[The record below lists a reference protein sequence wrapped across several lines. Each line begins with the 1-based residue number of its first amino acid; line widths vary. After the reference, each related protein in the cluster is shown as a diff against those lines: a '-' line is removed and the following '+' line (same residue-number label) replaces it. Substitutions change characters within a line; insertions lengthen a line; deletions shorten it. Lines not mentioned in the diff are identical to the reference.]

1 MFHQS
6 ATFRSLLVLAAVSAT
21 GAFAQKVK
29 VGHEKNANFAHYR
42 SYSVQKPAAP
52 PSRPLLYD
60 SVMGTVK
67 QELEAK
73 GYRNV
78 ASGGDLTLVPAG
90 GIGYDLPSIPGVLS
104 DSCSNCQKPA
114 LDAQWAGYMAPP
126 GGTSGKSLPKGTLQL
141 TFIDTATR
149 KMVWNGVVTQELDPS
164 KSEKSIGKI
173 TTAIQKLLAEFPS
186 RK

>member
-1 MFHQS
+1 MIYQ
-6 ATFRSLLVLAAVSAT
+6 TVKLSLLLAIAAVSAA
-21 GAFAQKVK
+21 GSFAQKVK
-29 VGHEKNANFAHYR
+29 VGHEKNVNFAHYR
-42 SYSVQKPAAP
+42 SYSVQKPAAAP
-52 PSRPLLYD
+52 TRPLLYD

-78 ASGGDLTLVPAG
+78 ESGGDLTLVPAG

-104 DSCSNCQKPA
+104 DSCSNCKKPA

-126 GGTSGKSLPKGTLQL
+126 GTSGKALPQGTLQL
-141 TFIDTATR
+141 TFIDSASKR
-149 KMVWNGVVTQELDPS
+149 MVWNGVVTQELDPS

-173 TTAIQKLLAEFPS
+173 TRAIQKLLAEFPS
-186 RK
+186 KK